1 VIGCRPRHAFWPE
14 DVKRAAVI
22 DGLVP
27 YEIFRGRIL
36 STDELAALRR
46 EIESFD
52 AIEVRISSSIVLIK
66 SAEHVFGDLAATSEA
81 QPLALQLNVIVA
93 QFVTSLRAPLCDCIP
108 ERERDSRALDQ
119 YLRQDYAHEGL
130 IPTIVGTGDV
140 DLFSPNIG

>member
-1 VIGCRPRHAFWPE
+1 MT
-14 DVKRAAVI
+14 RAGSTFVFEKFA
-22 DGLVP
+22 LVA
-27 YEIFRGRIL
+27 I
-36 STDELAALRR
+36 
-46 EIESFD
+46 IE
-52 AIEVRISSSIVLIK
+52 
-66 SAEHVFGDLAATSEA
+66 SAEHALGDPVAMSEV

-108 ERERDSRALDQ
+108 ERERDSRALGQ